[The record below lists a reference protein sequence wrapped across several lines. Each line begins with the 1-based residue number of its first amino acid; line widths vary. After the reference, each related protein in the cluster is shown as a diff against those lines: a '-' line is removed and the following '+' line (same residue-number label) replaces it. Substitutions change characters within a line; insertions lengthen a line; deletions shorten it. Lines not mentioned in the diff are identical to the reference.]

1 MDKLRFKR
9 EKKAQVGTLAPF
21 VITLVVVGFIVAI
34 GLTMF
39 NKLGDTMI
47 ANSSAANATAVL
59 EEETAGISDWYGIIV
74 LAIIAL
80 VVLTIVLVIKQR
92 ASNS

>member
-39 NKLGDTMI
+39 NKLGDTMT

-92 ASNS
+92 AANS